1 MALHE
6 HLVCKRLTAIM
17 ALFGSCLSLLK
28 DKMFCQLLQWPFM
41 SSWIVKSCSLLFCWT
56 PLWRSLM
63 GNLMLGFTIWEV
75 NWETTM
81 SHLSLPSFLL
91 VQCTVQSVY
100 RFSLSLWS
108 ATAISDVARA
118 CRSKKMLCKS
128 LKKHASLDVS
138 DPCIRTNRFAK
149 PTATTRSHWWSR
161 VEPILGG
168 RGRPPSKTKSLSWTS
183 YTRARHWFLGCFILA
198 CARRTQVALATFR
211 DMHSQSWGSAF
222 DALNPLSVPTLSTCI
237 VCFWPWNLSL
247 VLLSWLHLQYGCMT
261 LLYFCTWANW
271 DFLSET

>member
-1 MALHE
+1 MGPKIGSQNLTKSLNIFQMRCLLQEQKGCQPSAHE
-6 HLVCKRLTAIM
+6 NIYTL

-81 SHLSLPSFLL
+81 SHLSLPSFSL

-118 CRSKKMLCKS
+118 CRSKKK
-128 LKKHASLDVS
+128 AQ
-138 DPCIRTNRFAK
+138 AK
-149 PTATTRSHWWSR
+149 EGET
-161 VEPILGG
+161 GK
-168 RGRPPSKTKSLSWTS
+168 RGR
-183 YTRARHWFLGCFILA
+183 RGLGC
-198 CARRTQVALATFR
+198 CAWALT
-211 DMHSQSWGSAF
+211 
-222 DALNPLSVPTLSTCI
+222 PLI
-237 VCFWPWNLSL
+237 F
-247 VLLSWLHLQYGCMT
+247 
-261 LLYFCTWANW
+261 
-271 DFLSET
+271 

>member
-1 MALHE
+1 
-6 HLVCKRLTAIM
+6 M
-17 ALFGSCLSLLK
+17 ALFGSCLLLLK

-81 SHLSLPSFLL
+81 SHLSLPSFSL

-118 CRSKKMLCKS
+118 CRSKRSYYLSAMRWFTPLLFFWRMPSKVAHCVVQS
-128 LKKHASLDVS
+128 LKNK
-138 DPCIRTNRFAK
+138 TYT
-149 PTATTRSHWWSR
+149 PTTLQCKVPDRYA
-161 VEPILGG
+161 EKI
-168 RGRPPSKTKSLSWTS
+168 
-183 YTRARHWFLGCFILA
+183 YTGLRLFLC
-198 CARRTQVALATFR
+198 
-211 DMHSQSWGSAF
+211 
-222 DALNPLSVPTLSTCI
+222 
-237 VCFWPWNLSL
+237 
-247 VLLSWLHLQYGCMT
+247 
-261 LLYFCTWANW
+261 
-271 DFLSET
+271 